1 MAATTIQPVPARWL
15 RRSLLLLA
23 ALLLLLIAFFILR
36 PVSVLATVATAALRL
51 RGIESR
57 YVQLGPNR
65 IHYFVGGTGE
75 PLVLVHG
82 LGSRA
87 LDFALLMPGLA
98 REHRVYALDLL
109 GYGDS
114 DRPEVDYSVSLQ
126 TGVLRQF
133 VDTLRLERVDLA
145 GLSMGGWIAL
155 AFTAESPDRVRRLV
169 LLDSAGMNFTP
180 SFDVRLLSPRTMAD
194 MQAMEKLMTT
204 RANRIPTFFSRDVL
218 RLLREESWAIQRTV
232 ANMMTGREL
241 LDGKLGDVTMPVL
254 LIWGKQDV
262 VTPVFVGEAMHR
274 EMPQS
279 VMVVLDG
286 CGHITPIECHDHVL
300 AEMQRF
306 LDANPPLPAG
316 ARKVPSP

>member
-1 MAATTIQPVPARWL
+1 MAATPIQPVPARWL

-23 ALLLLLIAFFILR
+23 ALVVLLIAFFILS
-36 PVSVLATVATAALRL
+36 PVSLLATIATAALRL

-114 DRPEVDYSVSLQ
+114 DRPEVDYSVGLQ

-169 LLDSAGMNFTP
+169 LMDSAGMNFTP
-180 SFDVRLLSPRTMAD
+180 SFDLRLFTPRTTGDVEALARLLTPRPPRVPAFI
-194 MQAMEKLMTT
+194 
-204 RANRIPTFFSRDVL
+204 NRDVL
-218 RLLREESWAIQRTV
+218 RVLREESWVIQRTID
-232 ANMMTGREL
+232 NMMAGREL

-279 VMVVLDG
+279 LMVVLDG
-286 CGHITPIECHDHVL
+286 CGHITPIECHGRVL

-316 ARKVPSP
+316 VREVPSP